1 MKNIL
6 YFILP
11 AFFIVFNLNAQFVDK
26 DGKAILDKAS
36 QIIQK
41 STGMK
46 ADFTLTID
54 NAQVAKKESIEG
66 VIWLKG
72 NKFKYTAS
80 DIETFF
86 DGKTQWV
93 YIKSSKEVSVST
105 PTKEELQDVNPTM
118 ILTSYQKGYKIK
130 KEEDK
135 KHNGVLVYDVSLY
148 PEDREKD
155 YFKINLLID
164 KQTYQILSI
173 ATSGKNGTTT
183 IIKIKKYQD
192 NLNLLDA
199 LFVFD
204 SKKYPGVELID
215 LR

>member
-1 MKNIL
+1 
-6 YFILP
+6 
-11 AFFIVFNLNAQFVDK
+11 
-26 DGKAILDKAS
+26 
-36 QIIQK
+36 
-41 STGMK
+41 
-46 ADFTLTID
+46 
-54 NAQVAKKESIEG
+54 
-66 VIWLKG
+66 
-72 NKFKYTAS
+72 
-80 DIETFF
+80 
-86 DGKTQWV
+86 
-93 YIKSSKEVSVST
+93 SVST

-192 NLNLLDA
+192 NLNLLDS